1 MQFNNKKIDQDTQ
14 NAKTSNTKIG
24 KFEIQKEEEGTELK
38 KDVAAKKIGEAVK
51 DGLSTISL
59 DKKTAMIIQ
68 SILLTMIN

>member
-1 MQFNNKKIDQDTQ
+1 MIKIA
-14 NAKTSNTKIG
+14 NAKPVYKDG

-59 DKKTAMIIQ
+59 VYSLHYFQ
-68 SILLTMIN
+68 H